1 MWRGQFERRWREEES
16 FPRRWNFI
24 PIQGKMEVQ
33 RKQWEQKEREVFI
46 YEMAQ
51 VFCVGNSILLC
62 DDDDDGIQEK
72 LKDFAS

>member
-1 MWRGQFERRWREEES
+1 
-16 FPRRWNFI
+16 
-24 PIQGKMEVQ
+24 MEVQ